1 MLPKALSPF
10 RTRTGYRNPN
20 ADHSNATPNTNNC
33 NDANTKAQEVINKT
47 PYTDSLSNTI
57 INSNLSKTN
66 TQSLSKTEGTQAP
79 QDSNDVFTPT
89 NTGYQNTES
98 TPIPQLI
105 NQGGVTP
112 LSTHPPRTRYTPAGV
127 VPLRTQPAQGTVN
140 RSCSNLPPN
149 DPFSAP
155 PSRGVS
161 PLPPYTARGNTP
173 LPLHRSVIPDF
184 TPTSSRGNTPAPTRE
199 IELQDIQERV
209 QNLKSLNLSIQ
220 SKTDLE
226 RMHDLIVN
234 SLSDLENIQQRKPSN
249 TGHIVHTLQREL
261 YSIKDTV
268 NILKMTKH
276 PSINKSG
283 ISEEPATL
291 NDSISNIISKYVDA
305 HRDRLIGEV
314 ASCVLSEYTQVG
326 IKCVNSKAE
335 LKRSIT
341 GIKGDLHNL
350 FSEKL
355 KVNEKLDRV
364 QETLS
369 EVAKELTSSCSTT
382 NENFSLLYNK
392 LQEIDSDNQ
401 KIMVDITNNSNKVNA
416 LENRI
421 VNTRQG
427 NNRGEPQSV
436 TPAQHPIRPSNPPHT
451 HNPDTHDIIR
461 GETISVDPTQQ
472 YTRPNTFAQTHDL
485 TGLHSPT
492 LDKSTR
498 IQSHPDLSTIGPVST
513 NQNAIGI
520 PPTSLCSRNKRN
532 VLTYIALAERILNI
546 DLSNTSKADTMKIVS
561 FDLKKLLGYK
571 GDLKSLQTTLSTT
584 LDFDT
589 LEKLDTTMFRIE
601 QWETRLDNLQ
611 KSYYLHLSSER
622 SLLSKVELLPFN
634 GSVEGDT
641 IYNFLNVFNSLAD
654 TCHSPEEK
662 SQLLFKSYL
671 SDPLK
676 LEVEP
681 YMPNFESI
689 TQYLINEYGDCR
701 RIAAEKRR
709 KISSLKHPS
718 NPPAQVE
725 YLKQV
730 ESLLLHCEALAS
742 SPHVNATEIL
752 SAIHNSEYVNSVV
765 SYLPKNIINMF
776 SRKLEKEPRVPHPS
790 GSRYFTIL
798 KDLIS
803 SEWRHISRVN
813 NLSNIKENEPE
824 HNSRKNYTNTV
835 TQNTN
840 LTPNGTNRP
849 HAKPLFHH
857 ECPFYD
863 KHRKNRQHSLGTCVV
878 FFKGD
883 NSSRM
888 KLCSECNVCC
898 SCLRKDCTLSL
909 PCSTDIPKDLLCPDC
924 PMETSTSRIPNVLCC
939 LDLTH
944 TKPTFTN
951 LQIALGQ
958 YLKVINIDL
967 LANFQSIINLAIFS
981 VKSSKL
987 VPNGKT
993 YSSPVDPNIETPAFD
1008 CASGNMVKPN
1018 KCIKHLSQEDFL
1030 YIFQT
1035 LNVNGEDIL
1044 CFYDSGASGNLVLGS
1059 QAEKLKFK
1067 VETQESEMIGC
1078 LGNRSVYT
1086 MYGRYLATL
1095 GPDRLGTY
1103 HEMKFQ
1109 GINQITSQF
1118 PLYNFSDISEEV
1130 RNSGYLDPSTLLP
1143 HYAGGKQVD
1152 ILIGIKSPALVPQL
1166 LFWLPS
1172 GIGVFK
1178 MPFLDKFGSSIAY
1191 GGSHKSITQ
1200 TNQKSSSLTINTM
1213 SIMLSR
1219 LIDDT
1224 ENLPFIDSDS
1234 FTPKSKPPLVFQ
1246 MSNEQSSLTA
1256 STPLTGPDI
1265 VEILPECI
1273 PNQLVVYKED
1283 TLCNTCCCHNASSH
1297 TIEFYP
1303 NMDHYH
1309 KSKIPLAKMRESLDP
1324 YDELVSFRCEKCEMC
1339 QSCKQSNRLRSST
1352 LKERIEQRLIIKSIT
1367 IDYTKKRIFVQ
1378 IPFLSDPI
1386 TFFTSKFG
1394 GPSNYKQALSVYLSS
1409 CKKPDEQKLQVRNAF
1424 QELEDLGFIQPITT
1438 LPNDLQTLIRD
1449 APVQHFYPWRPY
1461 FRDSIWTPV
1470 RIVVDPTASWMNL
1483 ICAKGDSNLASMFG
1497 ILLDARCKPN
1507 LFAADIRKLYNN
1519 LYLLPESY
1527 PYSLFLYS
1535 KNLDPNTKP
1544 DVWLMRVAW
1553 YGHISTGAQATTSLK
1568 LLGEDHKKSHPD
1580 GSTTLLNHI
1589 YVDDCVKSSWSI
1601 NQRETEIT
1609 EVQQILDNGGMKLK
1623 YVIKSGE
1630 DPPAGASA
1638 NGKSI
1643 SLLGYSYSTLDDKLS
1658 LASSEIN
1665 FQKRK
1670 RGSKPDNPFPA
1681 IDEISIEKL
1690 ILSLPK
1696 LTRRQCLAKSSELF
1710 DSLGLIEPL
1719 KASLKRALS
1728 RLNLLGW
1735 EERIPDEEYIVWKK
1749 IFTQWPEIQSLRY
1762 PRSCVPNN
1770 ATPSSE
1776 VRLISCSDASADC
1789 SGAALYLSLKL
1800 GDGTWSCQLLTS
1812 KSQLCK
1818 FSVPKNELCALVL
1831 AMELI
1836 YAAVISLTINIG
1848 NVIVCVDSLVALCWA
1863 SNVNGRSKVFVQNRV
1878 ITINRYITWINE
1890 RLKPGSQVQ
1899 LCHIPGELNPSD
1911 LLTKGCISPS
1921 QIAPNTPWTDGYKWM
1936 TVDFEFMPVKVY
1948 SDITVSKDDIL
1959 EIQKET
1965 TEFDLPKIDD
1975 IKNSPFLHIPMS
1987 SEFGDYLGYVYS
1999 VHTFETPKNIILL
2012 HSKPTPSISYKA
2024 KPMLN
2029 VVEMGWIKANNV
2041 MKVVAKYFI
2050 FLLHN
2055 THLKTTHHHIQ
2066 SSLLSKCILC
2076 NIQNKSEEE
2085 TRMLFDKTVQ
2095 SNSGK
2100 VKNNDILPTF
2110 NFDQLSYANTLV
2122 AAVQMVVDKYWD
2134 TLCSIDC
2141 KNRLSKSDLESCY
2154 ENPNTGILYYKGRVN
2169 TKEGIH
2175 VQDLDLLDLKFIDA
2189 STIKFNCVPILP
2201 DHPIMYS
2208 YSIYV
2213 HTKMLPHPGIDSTL
2227 REICKRFYPFNAR
2240 RFLSNLLSDCIKCR
2254 IVRKKILQH
2263 EMAEH
2268 SQFRFTIAPPF
2279 SFSMIDLAQPFRTK
2293 SRFSG
2298 KESMIVPVLCIV
2310 CILTGALGLY
2320 ICEDWSTDS
2329 VVQALTRHSSRYG
2342 PPSILW
2348 VDSGAQMIKLKEVK
2362 FKIRDLNGLL
2372 SKEYTSAQVIVA
2384 PPKSHTHQGRI
2395 ERKISHVRDILERLG
2410 KSKSLLSYVGWESLL
2425 AGISNTINSLPIC
2438 RPSSRSV
2445 NLKHLDIITP
2455 NHLLIGYNSS
2465 RVLAS
2470 PMLIDVLPSAYLNRT
2485 INLQENFYDL
2495 LLKRSHLFIPK
2506 SQWYTTDEVFID
2518 DLVLFFIEE
2527 SAFKPRNVTW
2537 HYARVL
2543 SISGSRLTLN
2553 YSGKIL
2559 ERSKRQVVRV
2569 CAEEELDFNSSRHS
2583 ERLNNK
2589 LY

>member
-1 MLPKALSPF
+1 MPPKALSPF

-20 ADHSNATPNTNNC
+20 ADQSNTTPNNTKDG
-33 NDANTKAQEVINKT
+33 NDADTISNTN
-47 PYTDSLSNTI
+47 SLSNTI
-57 INSNLSKTN
+57 TNSNLPQTN
-66 TQSLSKTEGTQAP
+66 TRRLSKPGQTQTP
-79 QDSNDVFTPT
+79 RDNNNVFTPS

-98 TPIPQLI
+98 TPIPQHTLLPI

-112 LSTHPPRTRYTPAGV
+112 LNTHPPRTRYTPAGV
-127 VPLRTQPAQGTVN
+127 VPLIYSLPTQGTKN
-140 RSCSNLPPN
+140 RSYSKISHDPP
-149 DPFSAP
+149 SAP

-173 LPLHRSVIPDF
+173 LPLNRSAIPDF
-184 TPTSSRGNTPAPTRE
+184 TPTPSRDNTPTPTRE

-209 QNLKSLNLSIQ
+209 DNLKSLNLSVQ

-234 SLSDLENIQQRKPSN
+234 SLSDLENIQHKGPSN
-249 TGHIVHTLQREL
+249 ASNIVHTLQREL
-261 YSIKDTV
+261 ITIKDTV
-268 NILKMTKH
+268 NVLKMTRH

-283 ISEEPATL
+283 INEEQPATL

-326 IKCVNSKAE
+326 IKCVNSKTE

-350 FSEKL
+350 FSEKH
-355 KVNEKLDRV
+355 KVNEKLDLV
-364 QETLS
+364 QTTLT
-369 EVAKELTSSCSTT
+369 EVAKELTSSCSTS

-392 LQEIDSDNQ
+392 LQEIDIDNQ
-401 KIMVDITNNSNKVNA
+401 KIKVDITHNSNKVNA

-421 VNTRQG
+421 VNTRQD

-436 TPAQHPIRPSNPPHT
+436 TPAQHHIRSSNHSHT
-451 HNPDTHDIIR
+451 YIPNTHDNIR
-461 GETISVDPTQQ
+461 GETISVAPTQQ
-472 YTRPNTFAQTHDL
+472 HTRPNTFEQAHDL
-485 TGLHSPT
+485 TGSQSAT
-492 LDKSTR
+492 LNKSTG
-498 IQSHPDLSTIGPVST
+498 IPSHHNLSTIMPAPN
-513 NQNAIGI
+513 NQNALGI
-520 PPTSLCSRNKRN
+520 PPTSLCTRNKRN
-532 VLTYIALAERILNI
+532 VLMYITLAERIINI
-546 DLSNTSKADTMKIVS
+546 DLSDTSKADTMKIVS

-584 LDFDT
+584 LDFNT
-589 LEKLDTTMFRIE
+589 LEKLDSTLFKIE

-835 TQNTN
+835 NQDSN
-840 LTPNGTNRP
+840 LTALNGTNRLN
-849 HAKPLFHH
+849 AKPLFHH

-863 KHRKNRQHSLGTCVV
+863 KHRKNKPHNLGTCVV

-883 NSSRM
+883 NSARM

-898 SCLRKDCTLSL
+898 SCLRRDCTLSL

-958 YLKVINIDL
+958 YLKVINFDL
-967 LANFQSIINLAIFS
+967 LANFQTVTNLAIFS
-981 VKSSKL
+981 VKPSKL

-1008 CASGNMVKPN
+1008 CTSGNLVKPN
-1018 KCIKHLSQEDFL
+1018 KCIKHLSKEDFL

-1035 LNVNGEDIL
+1035 LNVDGEDIL
-1044 CFYDSGASGNLVLGS
+1044 CFYDSGASGNLVLGP

-1095 GPDRLGTY
+1095 GPDRQGTY

-1118 PLYNFSDISEEV
+1118 PLYNFTDISEEV
-1130 RNSGYLDPSTLLP
+1130 RNSGHLDPSTLLP

-1172 GIGVFK
+1172 GIGIFK
-1178 MPFLDKFGSSIAY
+1178 MPFVDKFGSSIAY

-1200 TNQKSSSLTINTM
+1200 INRMSGSLTINTM

-1219 LIDDT
+1219 LIDET
-1224 ENLPFIDSDS
+1224 ENLPFINSDS
-1234 FTPKSKPPLVFQ
+1234 FTPKGKPPLIFQ
-1246 MSNEQSSLTA
+1246 MSNEQSSMTS
-1256 STPLTGPDI
+1256 STPLTGHDI
-1265 VEILPECI
+1265 VDIIPECI
-1273 PNQLVVYKED
+1273 PNRLVVYKED
-1283 TLCNTCCCHNASSH
+1283 TLCNTCCCHNASPHS
-1297 TIEFYP
+1297 IEFYP
-1303 NMDHYH
+1303 NMDHFH

-1352 LKERIEQRLIIKSIT
+1352 LKERVEQRLILKSIK
-1367 IDYTKKRIFVQ
+1367 IDYKKKRIFVQ
-1378 IPFLSDPI
+1378 IPFLSDPVA
-1386 TFFTSKFG
+1386 FFRSKFG
-1394 GPSNYKQALSVYLSS
+1394 GTSNYKQALSVYLSS
-1409 CKKPDEQKLQVRNAF
+1409 CKKPAEQKLQVKNAF

-1438 LPNDLQTLIRD
+1438 LTNELQTLIRD

-1507 LFAADIRKLYNN
+1507 LFCADIRKLYNN

-1535 KNLDPNTKP
+1535 KELDPNTKP
-1544 DVWLMRVAW
+1544 EVWLMRVAW

-1568 LLGEDHKKSHPD
+1568 LLGQDHKQSHPD

-1589 YVDDCVKSSWSI
+1589 YVDDCLKSSWSKS
-1601 NQRETEIT
+1601 QRETEIT
-1609 EVQQILDNGGMKLK
+1609 EVQQILENGGMKLK

-1630 DPPAGASA
+1630 EPPAGAST

-1643 SLLGYSYSTLDDKLS
+1643 SLLGYSYATLDDTLS
-1658 LASSEIN
+1658 IASSEIN
-1665 FQKRK
+1665 FQKRR
-1670 RGSKPDNPFPA
+1670 RGSRPNNPFPA
-1681 IDEISIEKL
+1681 IDELSIEKL

-1710 DSLGLIEPL
+1710 DTLGLIEPY

-1735 EERIPDEEYIVWKK
+1735 EDRIPDEEYTVWKK
-1749 IFTQWPEIQSLRY
+1749 IFSQWPEIQKLKY
-1762 PRSCVPNN
+1762 PRSCVPSET
-1770 ATPSSE
+1770 TPSSE
-1776 VRLISCSDASADC
+1776 IRLISCSDASADC
-1789 SGAALYLSLKL
+1789 SGAALYLSVKL
-1800 GDGTWSCQLLTS
+1800 GENTWSCQLLTS
-1812 KSQLCK
+1812 KSQLCR
-1818 FSVPKNELCALVL
+1818 FSIPKNELCGLVL

-1890 RLKPGSQVQ
+1890 RLKPGSHVQ

-1911 LLTKGCISPS
+1911 LLTKGSITPS

-1936 TVDFEFMPVKVY
+1936 TLNFSSMPVKVY
-1948 SDITVSKDDIL
+1948 SDITVSKNDIV
-1959 EIQKET
+1959 EIRKET
-1965 TEFDLPKIDD
+1965 TEFDFPYIDNND
-1975 IKNSPFLHIPMS
+1975 NTPFLHIPMS
-1987 SEFGDYLGYVYS
+1987 SEFGDYLGYIHPT
-1999 VHTFETPKNIILL
+1999 HTLVTPKNIILL
-2012 HSKPTPSISYKA
+2012 QLKPIPSISYKA

-2029 VVEMGWIKANNV
+2029 IIEMGWIKANKV
-2041 MKVVAKYFI
+2041 MSVVSKYF
-2050 FLLHN
+2050 LLIVHN
-2055 THLKTTHHHIQ
+2055 THLKTTNHNVQ
-2066 SSLLSKCILC
+2066 SSLFSKCILC
-2076 NIQNKSEEE
+2076 NIQTKSDEE
-2085 TRMLFDKTVQ
+2085 TKKLFDKTVQ
-2095 SNSGK
+2095 SNSNK
-2100 VKNNDILPTF
+2100 VKNKDILPTF
-2110 NFDQLSYANTLV
+2110 NFDQLSHANTLI
-2122 AAVQMVVDKYWD
+2122 AATQTVVDRYWD

-2169 TKEGIH
+2169 TKEGVH

-2189 STIKFNCVPILP
+2189 TTIKFNCVPILP

-2208 YSIYV
+2208 FSIYV
-2213 HTKMLPHPGIDSTL
+2213 HTKMLPHSGIDSTL
-2227 REICKRFYPFNAR
+2227 REICKRFYPLNAR

-2254 IVRKKILQH
+2254 IVRKKILKH

-2298 KESMIVPVLCIV
+2298 KESMVVPVLCIV

-2320 ICEDWSTDS
+2320 ICEDWSTES
-2329 VVQALTRHSSRYG
+2329 VVQALIRHSSRYG

-2348 VDSGAQMIKLKEVK
+2348 VDSGSQMIKLKEVK

-2470 PMLIDVLPSAYLNRT
+2470 PMLIDVLPSACLNRT
-2485 INLQENFYDL
+2485 INLQENFYEL

-2506 SQWYTTDEVFID
+2506 SQWYTTDEIFID
-2518 DLVLFFIEE
+2518 DLVLFFIDE
-2527 SAFKPRNVTW
+2527 SAFKPRNITW

-2569 CAEEELDFNSSRHS
+2569 CAEEELDFNSSHHS
-2583 ERLNNK
+2583 ERLNNR
-2589 LY
+2589 L